1 MRGNVA
7 IPDQK
12 KYNVIIIGGGING
25 AGIALDAA
33 LRGLSVLL
41 LEKSDFGS
49 ATTSASTKLIHGG
62 LRYLEYFELPLVRE
76 SLHERERLLKNAPHL
91 VKPLRL
97 KLPIYKHSARGSLV
111 IKAGMIFYDLLSL
124 GKSLPNHKMI
134 WRVSRGKMEKS
145 EPGLLQD
152 QLKSIAIYYDCQ
164 VNYPERLCL
173 EVVLSARE
181 AGALTLNYCEVFAIG
196 EMPEATRSV
205 QFRDVS
211 SGKKY
216 QVFGEIIVNAGG
228 PYVDKICGLLDPNI
242 EQRIHGAK
250 GSHLIFGKFENG
262 PHHALY
268 VEAIQDGRPFFI
280 IPWRDYYLVG
290 TTDIYFDGSL
300 DRVSVSKEEIDY
312 LLYEINHFFPDADIT
327 VNDILYSYSGVR
339 PLPYEPDKK
348 EAQVTRKHI
357 IFDHGKHN
365 GHRNFISIIGG
376 KLTTYRN
383 LAEECV
389 DLICEKLNISDA
401 KSETK
406 AFPLFG
412 SYGIGDME
420 KYRTEMAATYAES
433 FHISPTLVDHLVQFY
448 GARFKLVL
456 DLTKDDADL
465 KAQICEYNL
474 DIKAQ
479 IVYAIKYEEAKTLA
493 DIIIRRTSIGTSAC
507 LGLNCAGVVAD
518 ISASF
523 FRWDEIRKKEE
534 VEKFK
539 ERMIQLHL
547 PDPLISQFVEE

>member
-1 MRGNVA
+1 MRKNV
-7 IPDQK
+7 DVLDK
-12 KYNVIIIGGGING
+12 KRFDVIIIGGGING

-62 LRYLEYFELPLVRE
+62 LRYLEYFELSLVRE

-91 VKPLRL
+91 VNPLRL
-97 KLPIYKHSARGSLV
+97 KLPIYKHSTRGSFV

-134 WRVSRGKMEKS
+134 WRVSKGRLKKS
-145 EPGLLQD
+145 EPGILKD

-173 EVVLSARE
+173 EIVLSARE
-181 AGALTLNYCEVFAIG
+181 AGAHTLNYCEVFAIG
-196 EMPEATRSV
+196 EMLEKTRIV
-205 QFRDVS
+205 QFRDVLT
-211 SGKKY
+211 GKTY
-216 QVFGEIIVNAGG
+216 QVSGDIIVNAGG
-228 PYVDKICGLLDPNI
+228 PYVDKVCGLLDPAI
-242 EQRIHGAK
+242 EKRIHGTK
-250 GSHLIFGKFENG
+250 GSHLIFRKFENG
-262 PHHALY
+262 PNNALY

-300 DRVSVSKEEIDY
+300 DRVSISKEEIAY
-312 LLYEINHFFPDADIT
+312 LLYEVNHFFPDANIT
-327 VNDILYSYSGVR
+327 VKDILYSYSGVR

-365 GHRNFISIIGG
+365 NHRNFISIIGG

-389 DLICEKLNISDA
+389 DLICEKLA
-401 KSETK
+401 KPDLKSKTK
-406 AFPLFG
+406 TFPLFG
-412 SYGIGDME
+412 SYGIGDLE
-420 KYRTEMAATYAES
+420 RYKTEMVATYAES
-433 FHISPTLVDHLVQFY
+433 YQISPTLVDHLVQFY
-448 GARFKLVL
+448 GAKFMLVL
-456 DLTKDDADL
+456 DLTEEDANL
-465 KAQICEYNL
+465 KEQICEYNL

-479 IVYAIKYEEAKTLA
+479 IVYAIKYEEAKTLS
-493 DIIIRRTSIGTSAC
+493 DIIVRRTSLGTSAC

-518 ISASF
+518 IAAPF
-523 FRWDEIRKKEE
+523 FKWDETRKKEE

-539 ERMIQLHL
+539 KRMIQLHL
-547 PDPLISQFVEE
+547 PDPIISPFVEE